1 MKRLVLSLAS
11 LVLAVSSIGVQAQ
24 TAGDAAA
31 GERKSAVCAACHG
44 ADGNSELGSNPKL
57 AGQNVRYLVKQM
69 TDIKEGNRTVALMTG
84 LLDNMS
90 EQDLEDIAAYY
101 AEQEHTI
108 QGADPALVELGSSIY
123 RGGIADLG
131 VAACTACHG
140 PAGDGV
146 AQAGF
151 PAISGQHA
159 EYTSTQLKAFRAGE
173 RTNDGDSAPMR
184 TVSERLTDREIEAL
198 ASYMAGLN

>member
-146 AQAGF
+146 A
-151 PAISGQHA
+151 
-159 EYTSTQLKAFRAGE
+159 
-173 RTNDGDSAPMR
+173 
-184 TVSERLTDREIEAL
+184 
-198 ASYMAGLN
+198 

>member
-11 LVLAVSSIGVQAQ
+11 LVLAVSSIGAQAQ

-31 GERKSAVCAACHG
+31 GERKS
-44 ADGNSELGSNPKL
+44 DGNSELGSNPKL

-151 PAISGQHA
+151 PSISGQHA
-159 EYTSTQLKAFRAGE
+159 EYTATQLKAFRAGE

>member
-11 LVLAVSSIGVQAQ
+11 LVLAVSSIGAQAQ

-151 PAISGQHA
+151 PSISGQHA
-159 EYTSTQLKAFRAGE
+159 EYTATQLKAFRAGE

>member
-11 LVLAVSSIGVQAQ
+11 LVLAVSSIGTQAQ

-151 PAISGQHA
+151 PSISGQHA
-159 EYTSTQLKAFRAGE
+159 EYTATQLKAFRAGE

>member
-11 LVLAVSSIGVQAQ
+11 LVLAVSSIGVQA
-24 TAGDAAA
+24 AGDAAA

-101 AEQEHTI
+101 ASQEHTL

-151 PAISGQHA
+151 PSVSGQHA
-159 EYTSTQLKAFRAGE
+159 EYTATQLKAFRSGE

>member
-151 PAISGQHA
+151 PSVSGQHA
-159 EYTSTQLKAFRAGE
+159 EYTTTQLKAFRAGE

>member
-11 LVLAVSSIGVQAQ
+11 LVLAVSSIGVQA
-24 TAGDAAA
+24 AGDAAA

-101 AEQEHTI
+101 ASQEHTL
-108 QGADPALVELGSSIY
+108 QGADPALVELGSTIY

-140 PAGDGV
+140 PSGDGV

-151 PAISGQHA
+151 PSVSGQHA
-159 EYTSTQLKAFRAGE
+159 EYTATQLKAFRSGE
-173 RTNDGDSAPMR
+173 RANDGDSAPMR

>member
-11 LVLAVSSIGVQAQ
+11 LVLAVSSIGAQAQ

-140 PAGDGV
+140 PSGDGV

-151 PAISGQHA
+151 PSISGQHA
-159 EYTSTQLKAFRAGE
+159 EYTATQLKAFRAGE

>member
-11 LVLAVSSIGVQAQ
+11 LVLAVSSIGVQA
-24 TAGDAAA
+24 AGDAAA
-31 GERKSAVCAACHG
+31 GEGKSAVCAACHG

-57 AGQNVRYLVKQM
+57 AGQNARYLLKQM

-101 AEQEHTI
+101 AEQEKTI

-151 PAISGQHA
+151 PAVSGQHA
-159 EYTSTQLKAFRAGE
+159 EYTMTQLKAFRAGE
-173 RTNDGDSAPMR
+173 RTNDGDSSPMR
-184 TVSERLTDREIEAL
+184 SVTERLTDREIEAL

>member
-140 PAGDGV
+140 PSGDGV

-151 PAISGQHA
+151 PSISGQHA
-159 EYTSTQLKAFRAGE
+159 EYTATQLKAFRAGE